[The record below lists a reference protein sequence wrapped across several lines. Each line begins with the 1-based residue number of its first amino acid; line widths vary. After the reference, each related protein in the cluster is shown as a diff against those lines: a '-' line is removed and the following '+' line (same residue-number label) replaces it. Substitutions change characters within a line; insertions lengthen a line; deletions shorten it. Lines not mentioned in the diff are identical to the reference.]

1 MQESCDGLVRACLEL
16 DRARG
21 NEDPAGKLRP
31 EIVEEVSEGTI
42 HKMCVY
48 RNATVIMFYSTHGHH
63 FFRRGGGEIFFM
75 CTWVKNGY
83 RGGDVFGCHSLGEEG
98 GKGGGE
104 KIFT

>member
-1 MQESCDGLVRACLEL
+1 MRTLRPHQLVQAVKAVCAFLGNLETLEVQESCDGLVRACLEL

-48 RNATVIMFYSTHGHH
+48 RNATMIMFYSTHEHH
-63 FFRRGGGEIFFM
+63 FF
-75 CTWVKNGY
+75 
-83 RGGDVFGCHSLGEEG
+83 S
-98 GKGGGE
+98 
-104 KIFT
+104 